1 MGEIGGAI
9 ATEVVVVDVDEGAED
24 NAGPPFADELEG
36 HEKAVNR
43 FLRRPAY
50 VNVSD
55 GFRAD

>member
-1 MGEIGGAI
+1 M
-9 ATEVVVVDVDEGAED
+9 VDVDEGAED